1 MRAWAL
7 PRACRSGARPRPA
20 PGSAIAAACESGLP
34 ECATVHGGAGG
45 GTGSARHRHSMNL
58 IERLESRRERSEE
71 ERLVLDSVARLA
83 DEVIAP
89 RAAHHDR
96 TAEFPADNVAAINE
110 LGLNAIFVPDSFE
123 GALLPFDTYLECVK
137 LLTRACSSTGIIY
150 ATTFHAM
157 KPLIDFGTPEQKSRL
172 LPRIARGGLGSLAI
186 TEPTAGS
193 DATAMRTRFVP
204 TATGDEIAITGE
216 KTFISNG
223 DVAELFL
230 VFGKWSQIDD
240 PRGAIT
246 ALVVERGAPGLSA
259 AGREDKMGMRAS
271 STVTLRFEECRVP
284 RANLLGG
291 PGDGLRI
298 LLASLNKSRPS
309 IAAHALGIARAAF
322 DDMVGWMNERRQS
335 GRAVIDFQ
343 GNQFLLADLVSE
355 LALCEAWLDYVAGL
369 VEADSGASDYA
380 IEASIAKLR
389 ASDLAM
395 RMTTEAVQMH
405 GGYGYI
411 KDYRV
416 ERLMR
421 DAKITQIWEG
431 TNQVHRQLIGRHFR
445 AR

>member
-1 MRAWAL
+1 M
-7 PRACRSGARPRPA
+7 
-20 PGSAIAAACESGLP
+20 
-34 ECATVHGGAGG
+34 
-45 GTGSARHRHSMNL
+45 
-58 IERLESRRERSEE
+58 
-71 ERLVLDSVARLA
+71 
-83 DEVIAP
+83 
-89 RAAHHDR
+89 
-96 TAEFPADNVAAINE
+96 
-110 LGLNAIFVPDSFE
+110 PDDHE
-123 GALLPFDTYLECVK
+123 GALLPFATYLECVK
-137 LLTRACSSTGIIY
+137 LLTRACASTGIIY

-157 KPLIDFGTPEQKSRL
+157 KPVIDFGSTEQKVRL
-172 LPRIARGGLGSLAI
+172 LPRIARGGLGSLVI

-204 TATGDEIAITGE
+204 AGEDGIAVTGE
-216 KTFISNG
+216 KTFISSG
-223 DVAELFL
+223 DVSELLL
-230 VFGKWSQIDD
+230 VFGKWSEIDD

-246 ALVVERGAPGLSA
+246 ALVVERGAPGLTV

-284 RANLLGG
+284 RANLLGA

-335 GRAVIDFQ
+335 GRAIIDFQ
-343 GNQFLLADLVSE
+343 GNQFLLADLASE
-355 LALCEAWLDYVAGL
+355 LALCEAWLDHVAGL
-369 VEADSGASDYA
+369 VERDSGAGDYA

-405 GGYGYI
+405 GGYGYL